1 MSAKQIGMN
10 IVEYFKPM
18 LLIRP
23 KIQALKYKYPDVK
36 LLYLD
41 KSEREKESI
50 FSIFKKEKKEKTKEE
65 DL

>member
-1 MSAKQIGMN
+1 
-10 IVEYFKPM
+10 
-18 LLIRP
+18 
-23 KIQALKYKYPDVK
+23 

-65 DL
+65 ELEIIS

>member
-1 MSAKQIGMN
+1 
-10 IVEYFKPM
+10 M